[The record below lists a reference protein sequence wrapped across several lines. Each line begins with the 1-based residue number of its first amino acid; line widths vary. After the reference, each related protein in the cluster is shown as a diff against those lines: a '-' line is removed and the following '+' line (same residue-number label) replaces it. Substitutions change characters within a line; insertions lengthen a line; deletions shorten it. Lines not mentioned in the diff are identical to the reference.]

1 MLFRSENSME
11 KIIEIKGMMCG
22 HCEAHVKKAL
32 EALDGVTSAE
42 ASHEKGIAVVQLSA
56 SVDDT
61 VLKKTVEE
69 EGYEVTGIR

>member
-1 MLFRSENSME
+1 MDIVRQQ
-11 KIIEIKGMMCG
+11 
-22 HCEAHVKKAL
+22 KAL
-32 EALDGVTSAE
+32 EALEGVASAE